1 MTGDG
6 IASDKRTIAGH
17 PYGVL
22 SEEELPD
29 RLTALP
35 VCRRARSVCSRRVQ
49 NTAQTVT
56 ARASDH
62 QQCGSST

>member
-29 RLTALP
+29 GLTACQVP
-35 VCRRARSVCSRRVQ
+35 PRTQRVQ
-49 NTAQTVT
+49 P
-56 ARASDH
+56 
-62 QQCGSST
+62 